1 MTTASEKMIQAIEYV
16 VKSISIGMNMALS
29 HLLWAM
35 VSGAF
40 LSSRGAVHTAL
51 KLSGRSDAETR
62 RGGKRGCIGV
72 HLAKRSKRLDL
83 V

>member
-16 VKSISIGMNMALS
+16 VKPISIGTNVALL

-62 RGGKRGCIGV
+62 RGGNALRKGQWQISRHYI
-72 HLAKRSKRLDL
+72 D
-83 V
+83 